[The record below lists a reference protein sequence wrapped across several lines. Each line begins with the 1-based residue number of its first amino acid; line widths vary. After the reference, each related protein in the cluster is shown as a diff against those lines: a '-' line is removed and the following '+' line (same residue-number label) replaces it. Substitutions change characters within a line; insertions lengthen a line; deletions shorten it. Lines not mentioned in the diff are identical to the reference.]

1 MKNNKSISFKKN
13 YLATAIA
20 YVYVSLALSPA
31 YASDTEIYVD
41 TSNASAIAPNLMM
54 MFDTSGS
61 MKWCI
66 NAKSPNKD
74 GEACN
79 KSGDL
84 SRMATLKKAMNQL
97 LNGDNTVTPAIAP
110 VPGYVKMGLSRYH
123 ATTEK
128 GGYVLYP
135 VRPLDA
141 LVAISPT
148 GVVESLL
155 TNVSADA
162 IQQSDATSSGTNT
175 SGDLKI
181 GLDGTTD
188 YVSGFQFGNVMVPRY
203 ATITSAYVELT
214 AKTGNAGLTTW
225 EIVAEATGDASNYG
239 SSQINSRTYGGV
251 TNYSPDAW
259 LENEVY
265 KIPVTAAIN
274 EVVNRADWCGG
285 NALSLR
291 IKDISAAKAL
301 RTAYSANTAGS
312 DAQKPNLVVSFSID
326 PEKTNSCV
334 KIANATPKTTV
345 LTVAKG
351 NDDATWQS
359 NNTNFSSTTTS
370 LPFNAVVSSTNK
382 TESGILFSGV
392 QIPKGAKI
400 VIANLR
406 LTPNDDYKTTTTGWW
421 WNPVTTVNVAD
432 VRIDGFSSP
441 DVNFCPSTGCISATT
456 AKGLALTSAASSVV
470 WKTPDLTKNIS
481 ETINVTNIVKD
492 IVEPATW
499 ASGKT
504 IGFKLYN
511 NTDTP
516 KPAAIYSF
524 NGNSSKAPRLEIEW
538 TAADEINN
546 LSPLE
551 TVREQI
557 VAVVN
562 GLGTP
567 SGTPLGAAFSEAS
580 RYMYGLNPYNT
591 TINDYDS
598 RTVTNGGTNSAKY
611 ISPIS
616 EDDNCSANYVFL
628 LTDGDPLDDAN
639 VVDNVKKATDVDCTG
654 GNAVAKNW
662 NCMKELATY
671 NNGTSTKSGAPKKR
685 LYTSTMILGPL
696 GGTAETNMES
706 VAKKGG
712 GKFYKATDTGA
723 LAAAFTD
730 VVNEAMKASGTISA
744 AGVAVNQL
752 NRLNHLDQLYY
763 AVFDPKPNSLHWEGN
778 LKRYRLG
785 TDGVIYD
792 NSTPAKNAV
801 NSDTGF
807 FKSDA
812 KSFWSTEVDG
822 ESASAGGAAS
832 KLTATKLPTRK
843 MYTYTDALTTLS
855 SPVSL
860 QEIDFTNLGSTTT
873 LNTTLKG
880 KTGTSGTEYI
890 NLMKWYQGY
899 DISSLTSTNTP
910 TEARQRLGGAL
921 HSRPILVN
929 YGYTGELATANNA
942 DNQDNYLFF
951 STLEG
956 SLHVVNAKTGEEKF
970 TFTPGEKLA
979 TLKDLYLNPAAVL
992 PAFGMDLTWV
1002 SYRKDTDGSGQIG
1015 TGDKIWL
1022 YGGMRMGGDNY
1033 YALDVTNLDSPKLMF
1048 AIDGGKTGTK
1058 YARMGQTWSEPVI
1071 TSIYVEGKPKR
1082 VMIFG
1087 GGYDDKHENHAL
1099 ALPFADIDKG
1109 NQIYIVDAE
1118 KGDLLWMASGNS
1130 TDSPDK
1136 LVDDMKFSIPSS
1148 PKALDL
1154 DSDGVADVIYIG
1166 DLGGQVF
1173 RIDLDRKATTKTNIA
1188 KRVRLIAKVG
1198 QTETANLVNQ
1208 RRFYEPPAV
1217 ATFKNTSGSLF
1228 AAVSMGSGYRSRPL
1242 NTVTDERFYT
1252 FFDYDVTKPNLLSLE
1267 DSALQAVITHA
1278 DLDLLD
1284 MNAAATQ
1291 QNGVGQTKKGWY
1303 VDFPES
1309 GEKALAS
1316 GFIFKEKLVFSSYSP
1331 TASSTTNCTPVKGK
1345 TNLYTMCMPYGKMCW
1360 AAGSEPTGFNNY
1372 KKSNV
1377 MAGLGGEPQLILT
1390 KNPSTGANELNV
1402 LVGTSVDKG
1411 IFAGITAGSAQLV
1424 PTKKWREKTKK

>member
-1 MKNNKSISFKKN
+1 MKSNNPMILKKHC
-13 YLATAIA
+13 LATAVACAYMTLAIA
-20 YVYVSLALSPA
+20 PA

-41 TSNASAIAPNLMM
+41 NIQSSAIAPNLMM
-54 MFDTSGS
+54 VFDTSGS
-61 MKWCI
+61 MAECVDSADGKTCADVNKKRI
-66 NAKSPNKD
+66 NVLKTAMKQVLRGDTAAGVSP
-74 GEACN
+74 
-79 KSGDL
+79 
-84 SRMATLKKAMNQL
+84 
-97 LNGDNTVTPAIAP
+97 I
-110 VPGYVKMGLSRYH
+110 PGFVKMGITRYH
-123 ATTEK
+123 ADSNR

-135 VRPLDA
+135 TRPLDA
-141 LVAISPT
+141 FVEINPNGIVSNIVAT
-148 GVVESLL
+148 ADG
-155 TNVSADA
+155 DA
-162 IQQSDATSSGTNT
+162 IQGFNQTTSGTSASAAVKIGVEGSNDYIAGFQFANVRIPRGATVTNAYIEVTPNANT
-175 SGDLKI
+175 SGLTI
-181 GLDGTTD
+181 WE
-188 YVSGFQFGNVMVPRY
+188 VS
-203 ATITSAYVELT
+203 AEAS
-214 AKTGNAGLTTW
+214 GNANTY
-225 EIVAEATGDASNYG
+225 AST
-239 SSQINSRTYGGV
+239 QINTRSYGNT
-251 TNYSPDAW
+251 TNYSPPTW
-259 LENEVY
+259 TNGVVTQ
-265 KIPVTAAIN
+265 IPVTLAIN
-274 EVVNRADWCGG
+274 EVVKRSDWCGG
-285 NALSLR
+285 NALSVR
-291 IKDISAAKAL
+291 IRDIGGVKSL
-301 RTAYSANTAGS
+301 RTAHSFNTAGS
-312 DAQKPNLVVSFSID
+312 DAAKPRLVVNYLVNPD
-326 PEKTNSCV
+326 ATDSCI
-334 KIANATPKTTV
+334 KNISKNTV
-345 LTVAKG
+345 LTVANS
-351 NDDATWQS
+351 NDDAYWAA
-359 NNTNFSSTTTS
+359 NGSSTTNTTASS
-370 LPFNAVVSSTNK
+370 LTINSVG
-382 TESGILFSGV
+382 SGSVKRENGIRFRNV
-392 QIPKGAKI
+392 QIPKNATI
-400 VIANLR
+400 NSAVLRVTSNNDYSPVAN
-406 LTPNDDYKTTTTGWW
+406 T
-421 WNPVTTVNVAD
+421 
-432 VRIDGFSSP
+432 RIMGFSSP
-441 DVNFCPSTGCISATT
+441 NVDFCPSGTCSTPTVLKDLPVTSNSQVWNPGSV
-456 AKGLALTSAASSVV
+456 AKNVAYDIDV
-470 WKTPDLTKNIS
+470 KNIVQ
-481 ETINVTNIVKD
+481 EIVNNSAWDVDKH
-492 IVEPATW
+492 
-499 ASGKT
+499 
-504 IGFKLYN
+504 IGFKLFN
-511 NTDTP
+511 DTTTSRNT
-516 KPAAIYSF
+516 AIYSF
-524 NGNSSKAPRLEIEW
+524 NGSSTRQPRLIIDW
-538 TAADEINN
+538 TVNELNN
-546 LSPLE
+546 LTVLE
-551 TVREQI
+551 TVRDQLE
-557 VAVVN
+557 AEVN
-562 GLGTP
+562 ALTIP
-567 SGTPLGAAFSEAS
+567 SSTPLAGAMAAAT
-580 RYMYGLNPYNT
+580 RYMYGLQPHFKEAT
-591 TINDYDS
+591 DYDPRVVVNPGNTS
-598 RTVTNGGTNSAKY
+598 TVRY
-611 ISPIS
+611 VSPIP
-616 EDDNCSANYVFL
+616 EDDQCSANYIFL
-628 LTDGDPLDDAN
+628 LTDGEPNYEADIKNDA
-639 VVDNVKKATDVDCTG
+639 KAIMESST
-654 GNAVAKNW
+654 AVCSGSSGAANW
-662 NCMKELATY
+662 DCMKKLATY
-671 NNGTSTKSGAPKKR
+671 NNGISKLNGQPKKR
-685 LYTSTMILGPL
+685 IYTSTMILGPL
-696 GGTAETNMES
+696 SSAEANMQQ
-706 VAKKGG
+706 VASLGG
-712 GKFYKATDTGA
+712 GKPYKATDTAA
-723 LAAAFTD
+723 LVKAFTD
-730 VVNEAMKASGTISA
+730 VVDESIKSSGTISA

-822 ESASAGGAAS
+822 ENASAGGAAS

-873 LNTTLKG
+873 LNTTLQG

-899 DISSLTSTNTP
+899 DVDSLTSTDIP

-979 TLKDLYLNPAAVL
+979 TLKDLYLNPAAAL

-1015 TGDKIWL
+1015 TGDKVWL

-1099 ALPFADIDKG
+1099 ALPFTDIDKG

-1148 PKALDL
+1148 PKAVDL

-1198 QTETANLVNQ
+1198 QTETANLVSQ

-1284 MNAAATQ
+1284 MNAATTQ

-1331 TASSTTNCTPVKGK
+1331 TVSSTTNCTPVKGK

-1372 KKSNV
+1372 KKSNI

-1411 IFAGITAGSAQLV
+1411 IFAGTTAGGAQLV

>member
-1 MKNNKSISFKKN
+1 
-13 YLATAIA
+13 
-20 YVYVSLALSPA
+20 V
-31 YASDTEIYVD
+31 
-41 TSNASAIAPNLMM
+41 
-54 MFDTSGS
+54 
-61 MKWCI
+61 
-66 NAKSPNKD
+66 
-74 GEACN
+74 
-79 KSGDL
+79 
-84 SRMATLKKAMNQL
+84 
-97 LNGDNTVTPAIAP
+97 
-110 VPGYVKMGLSRYH
+110 
-123 ATTEK
+123 
-128 GGYVLYP
+128 
-135 VRPLDA
+135 
-141 LVAISPT
+141 
-148 GVVESLL
+148 
-155 TNVSADA
+155 
-162 IQQSDATSSGTNT
+162 
-175 SGDLKI
+175 
-181 GLDGTTD
+181 
-188 YVSGFQFGNVMVPRY
+188 
-203 ATITSAYVELT
+203 
-214 AKTGNAGLTTW
+214 
-225 EIVAEATGDASNYG
+225 
-239 SSQINSRTYGGV
+239 
-251 TNYSPDAW
+251 
-259 LENEVY
+259 
-265 KIPVTAAIN
+265 
-274 EVVNRADWCGG
+274 
-285 NALSLR
+285 
-291 IKDISAAKAL
+291 
-301 RTAYSANTAGS
+301 
-312 DAQKPNLVVSFSID
+312 D
-326 PEKTNSCV
+326 PELTNSCIKNSGV
-334 KIANATPKTTV
+334 AKTTV
-345 LTVAKG
+345 STVSNSK
-351 NDDATWQS
+351 NDAYWAADGSGST
-359 NNTNFSSTTTS
+359 NNTSTTLEVNT
-370 LPFNAVVSSTNK
+370 LILDTK
-382 TESGILFSGV
+382 KESGILFDNLQIPQNAVASTATLRVYASKTVFTGV
-392 QIPKGAKI
+392 QA
-400 VIANLR
+400 
-406 LTPNDDYKTTTTGWW
+406 
-421 WNPVTTVNVAD
+421 VT
-432 VRIDGFSSP
+432 IKGFSSP
-441 DVNFCPSTGCISATT
+441 DVSFCPAGTCSNPTTLKNLPLTTNSTSWSPGLVTT
-456 AKGLALTSAASSVV
+456 
-470 WKTPDLTKNIS
+470 DQFYDID
-481 ETINVTNIVKD
+481 VTNIVND
-492 IVEPATW
+492 VLTNTGW
-499 ASGKT
+499 NVGKN
-504 IGFKLYN
+504 IGFKLWSSTPALI
-511 NTDTP
+511 NT
-516 KPAAIYSF
+516 AIYSF
-524 NGNSSKAPRLEIEW
+524 DGPATYRPKL
-538 TAADEINN
+538 TINWSVN
-546 LSPLE
+546 ELNQLTFLE
-551 TVREQI
+551 TVRDQIEQE
-557 VAVVN
+557 VN
-562 GLGTP
+562 NLTLKNY
-567 SGTPLGAAFSEAS
+567 TPLASTFAAAS
-580 RYMYGLNPYNT
+580 RYMYGMQPYYKSST
-591 TINDYDS
+591 DYDP
-598 RTVTNGGTNSAKY
+598 RVVEKGGTSAVRY
-611 ISPIS
+611 ISPIP
-616 EDDNCSANYVFL
+616 EDDQCSANYIFL
-628 LTDGDPLDDAN
+628 LTDGEPNAQADVTND
-639 VVDNVKKATDVDCTG
+639 VKDIMG
-654 GNAVAKNW
+654 
-662 NCMKELATY
+662 
-671 NNGTSTKSGAPKKR
+671 STKSVCSDNWSCMNKLAQYNNKTTKLNNTTPKKKI
-685 LYTSTMILGPL
+685 YTSTMILGPL
-696 GGTAETNMES
+696 ETAEDNMKTVSETY
-706 VAKKGG
+706 GG
-712 GKFYKATDTGA
+712 GKAYTATDTAA
-723 LAAAFTD
+723 LAKAFTD
-730 VVNEAMKASGTISA
+730 VVNDAVKSSGTISA

-763 AVFDPKPNSLHWEGN
+763 AVFDPKPNSLHWQGN

-812 KSFWSTEVDG
+812 KSFWSTAVDG

-843 MYTYTDALTTLS
+843 MYTYTDALTSLS

-873 LNTTLKG
+873 LNTTLQG

-1372 KKSNV
+1372 KKSNI